1 MYPSSKWRQSAY
13 RGKESRRSRCKVRWL
28 RAAIRT
34 RRRSLREVWP
44 RCRAW
49 GRGSG
54 MGGPFGVRGRGR
66 SAGRYGRGG
75 VPVSAG
81 LLLFL
86 GWILRGWYQEN
97 DGCESPKVGFPLTTN
112 PLLQSEN
119 PHPLRPNQPRLPL
132 PPNLHPSLPQLHVV
146 DHFLVRRLPR
156 PLRTPRPLQA
166 ANLHALRRLGPH
178 GRLRRAPRAV
188 RR

>member
-1 MYPSSKWRQSAY
+1 
-13 RGKESRRSRCKVRWL
+13 
-28 RAAIRT
+28 
-34 RRRSLREVWP
+34 
-44 RCRAW
+44 
-49 GRGSG
+49 

-188 RR
+188 RRRSAAYGLMWPVVRRDEDLLAFSGCLRWGRERVWRGKGVFFEQY